1 MLDEEEELYNYNYSF
16 DIKNY
21 VSSNNDDIPD
31 WLTEEMVYE
40 SLSEAIDES
49 NYEQMFNTEDD
60 DYDDYDETIQDDDF
74 SDSDGD
80 EDDW

>member
-1 MLDEEEELYNYNYSF
+1 
-16 DIKNY
+16 
-21 VSSNNDDIPD
+21 
-31 WLTEEMVYE
+31 MVYE